1 MRKTVARR
9 QLIAQNSKFG
19 GEFGRV
25 SGSDSPAALEEI
37 PLIDAATKLD
47 QLCIN
52 TVRTLSMDAV
62 QAANSGHPGTPMAL
76 APLGWR
82 LYTRHMRHD
91 PRHPQWPDR
100 DRFVLSCG
108 HASMLLYSLLHL
120 TGYDVTLDH
129 LKNFRQLGSPT
140 AGHPERGHLPGVETT
155 TGPLGQGI
163 ANAVGMA
170 LSERM
175 LAERYNVGDHEVV
188 GHFTYVMASDG
199 DLMEGVQSEAASLA
213 GHLGLGK
220 LIVFYD
226 DNKIT
231 IDGEIDLSFSE
242 NVGQRFEAY
251 GWQVL
256 SIDDVDNL
264 DAIDEAVEAAK
275 IDHERPT
282 LVVTR
287 THIGIGSPLQDS
299 SRAHGAPLGD
309 DNIRVTKENYGWPAD
324 RTFHVPDEIAAVR
337 TEVLENGASDFK
349 EWKRHFDLFE
359 DAHTDLAAEFE
370 RRMRG
375 ELPEGW
381 DSQLDLLDYS
391 GGDPIATRQVSGAAI
406 NALAAHLPELV
417 GGSADLAESNN
428 TDIKGGGSIA
438 AGSYNGRNIHFGIR
452 EHAMGAIM
460 NGMLAHG
467 GFRPFGGTFLV
478 FSDYMRPSIRLA
490 ALMELPSIY
499 VFTHDSV
506 WLGEDGPTHQP
517 VEHLMSLRA
526 MPNLLTLRPAEANET
541 VEAWR
546 IAMQQDSR
554 PTAMLLTRQKLAPFA
569 YQGSDLER
577 PMVARGAYT
586 LLDSSGEPQLIL
598 MGSGSEVQLC
608 LDAAHKIREEDGIR
622 VRVVSFPSWELFADQ
637 PTLYKHAVLPP
648 TTTARLAVE
657 AGSTHGW
664 CHWVGEYGRVIGIDR
679 FGASA
684 PGDQAAESLGMNLD
698 NVVAQARDL
707 LSQLGEG
714 SHRV

>member
-1 MRKTVARR
+1 MDSV
-9 QLIAQNSKFG
+9 
-19 GEFGRV
+19 EFISSTDPLMPRGV
-25 SGSDSPAALEEI
+25 

-47 QLCIN
+47 ELCIN

-91 PRHPQWPDR
+91 PRFPEWPDR

-163 ANAVGMA
+163 SNAVGMA
-170 LSERM
+170 LAERM
-175 LAERYNVGDHEVV
+175 LAERFNVGDHEVV
-188 GHFTYVMASDG
+188 NHFTYVMASDG

-226 DNKIT
+226 DNSIT

-256 SIDDVDNL
+256 SLDDVDNL
-264 DAIDEAVEAAK
+264 DAIDDVIETAK
-275 IDHERPT
+275 GDLSRPT
-282 LVVTR
+282 MVVTR

-299 SRAHGAPLGD
+299 SKAHGAPLGD
-309 DNIRVTKENYGWPAD
+309 ENIRITKENYGWPSELQ
-324 RTFHVPDEIAAVR
+324 FHVPEELKSVRDEVI
-337 TEVLENGASDFK
+337 ESGANDSM
-349 EWKRHFDLFE
+349 EWKRRISLLQEHHPELSSEFD
-359 DAHTDLAAEFE
+359 
-370 RRMRG
+370 RRIEG
-375 ELPEGW
+375 ELPDGW
-381 DSQLDLLDYS
+381 DAELDKIDFA
-391 GGDPIATRQVSGAAI
+391 GAGAVATRQVSGQAI
-406 NALAAHLPELV
+406 NALAPYLPELV

-428 TDIKGGGSIA
+428 TDIKDGGSVSA
-438 AGSYNGRNIHFGIR
+438 DNYGGRNIHFGIR
-452 EHAMGAIM
+452 EHAMAAIM

-467 GFRPFGGTFLV
+467 GVRPFGGTFLV

-517 VEHLMSLRA
+517 IEHLQSLRV

-541 VEAWR
+541 IDAWR
-546 IAMQQDSR
+546 IAIEQTNR
-554 PTAMLLTRQKLAPFA
+554 PTAMLLTRQKLAPFQ
-569 YQGSDLER
+569 YQGTDLER
-577 PMVARGAYT
+577 PMVSRGAYT
-586 LLDSSGEPQLIL
+586 LLDCSGEPQLIL

-608 LDAAHKIREEDGIR
+608 LDAAKILTEEDGSR
-622 VRVVSFPSWELFADQ
+622 VRVVSFPSWELFAEQ
-637 PTLYKHAVLPP
+637 PTLYRHAVLPP
-648 TTTARLAVE
+648 TTPARLAVE
-657 AGSTHGW
+657 AGATHGW
-664 CHWVGEYGRVIGIDR
+664 CRWIGELGNVVGIDR
-679 FGASA
+679 FGTSA
-684 PGDQAAESLGMNLD
+684 PGDQAADSLGLNVA
-698 NVVAQARDL
+698 NVVAQARDTL
-707 LSQLGEG
+707 NQLGEG
-714 SHRV
+714 THRV